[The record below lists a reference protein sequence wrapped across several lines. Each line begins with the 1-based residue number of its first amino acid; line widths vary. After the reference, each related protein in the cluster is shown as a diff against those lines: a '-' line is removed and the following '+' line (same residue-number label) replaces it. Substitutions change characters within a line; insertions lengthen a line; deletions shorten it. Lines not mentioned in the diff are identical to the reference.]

1 MLTSTKNTQNMPINN
16 IEEKLLFPQLILFN
30 KCVNLSQLIS
40 NRFLYKISSTN
51 STNQQ
56 TKQFID
62 LNDKLIINND
72 EIYKEILKDQLFLND
87 LNQLNNSLNVIINHI
102 NEYSKKCIEHKKI
115 KILFDLNIQLN
126 EYLNNISKEKDKKS
140 NNSLSSNSK
149 INDIHIIDQI
159 NKFISLN
166 EKDEQELKERIII
179 HKENNFDNLSEIRE
193 KESEKESVYEDEKE
207 IIKNL
212 DKNEK
217 EKIFKKEH
225 EFELNEDLSLL
236 NKKSRRNKNIIDL
249 DEY

>member
-1 MLTSTKNTQNMPINN
+1 MFTSTKNTQNEPINN

-30 KCVNLSQLIS
+30 ECVNLSQLIS
-40 NRFLYKISSTN
+40 NNFLYKISSTN
-51 STNQQ
+51 TTHHQ

-62 LNDKLIINND
+62 LNDKLIINNE

-140 NNSLSSNSK
+140 NNSLSSYSK

-166 EKDEQELKERIII
+166 EKDEQESKEIII
-179 HKENNFDNLSEIRE
+179 YKENNFDNLSEIRE

-236 NKKSRRNKNIIDL
+236 NKKSKKNKNIIDL

>member
-1 MLTSTKNTQNMPINN
+1 MFTSTKNTQNEPINN

-30 KCVNLSQLIS
+30 ECVNLSQLIS
-40 NRFLYKISSTN
+40 NNFLYKISSTN
-51 STNQQ
+51 TTHHQ

-62 LNDKLIINND
+62 LNDKLNINNE

-102 NEYSKKCIEHKKI
+102 NEYSKKYIEHKKI

-140 NNSLSSNSK
+140 NNSLSSYSK

-166 EKDEQELKERIII
+166 EKDEQESKEIII
-179 HKENNFDNLSEIRE
+179 YKENNFDNLSEIRE

-236 NKKSRRNKNIIDL
+236 NKKSKKNKNIIDL

>member
-1 MLTSTKNTQNMPINN
+1 MFISTKNTQNEPISN

-30 KCVNLSQLIS
+30 ECVNLSQLIS
-40 NRFLYKISSTN
+40 NNFLYKISSTN
-51 STNQQ
+51 TTNHQ

-62 LNDKLIINND
+62 LNDKLNINNE

-102 NEYSKKCIEHKKI
+102 NEYSKKYIEHKKI

-126 EYLNNISKEKDKKS
+126 KYLNNISKEKDKKS
-140 NNSLSSNSK
+140 NNLLSSNSK

-166 EKDEQELKERIII
+166 EKDEQESKERIIY
-179 HKENNFDNLSEIRE
+179 KENNFDNLSEIRE

-217 EKIFKKEH
+217 VNIFKKEH

-236 NKKSRRNKNIIDL
+236 NKKSKKNKNIIDL

>member
-1 MLTSTKNTQNMPINN
+1 MFTSTKNTQNEPISN
-16 IEEKLLFPQLILFN
+16 IKEKLLFPQLILFN
-30 KCVNLSQLIS
+30 ECVNLSQLIS
-40 NRFLYKISSTN
+40 NNFLYKISSTN
-51 STNQQ
+51 TTNHQ

-62 LNDKLIINND
+62 LNDKLNINNE

-140 NNSLSSNSK
+140 NNLLSSYSK

-166 EKDEQELKERIII
+166 EKDEQESKEIII
-179 HKENNFDNLSEIRE
+179 YKENNFDNLSEIRE

-236 NKKSRRNKNIIDL
+236 NKKSKKNKNIIDL

>member
-1 MLTSTKNTQNMPINN
+1 MFTSTKNTQNEPINN

-30 KCVNLSQLIS
+30 ECVNLSQLIS
-40 NRFLYKISSTN
+40 NHFLYKISSTN
-51 STNQQ
+51 TTNHQ

-62 LNDKLIINND
+62 LNDKLNINNE

-140 NNSLSSNSK
+140 NNLLSSNSK

-166 EKDEQELKERIII
+166 EKDEQESKEIII
-179 HKENNFDNLSEIRE
+179 YKENNFDNLSEIRE

-236 NKKSRRNKNIIDL
+236 NKKSKKNKNIIDL